1 MFIYEKM
8 CSYWYYYCCVKWY
21 NKETQESKD
30 WHYPRFFRREPTIE
44 LQKNPM
50 HMTDKEL
57 FDYIIG

>member
-1 MFIYEKM
+1 M

-50 HMTDKEL
+50 HMTEKEL